1 MDYELNLGR
10 ENNKKVILSIMI
22 SLLSFSL
29 VACKNA
35 DPKSENSLSVSKLTE
50 REKSILTN
58 TSEHSFLID
67 FDVDDTYKKM
77 SVWVEKYEAGK
88 LVEDEMGL
96 MTTGIKDNGTIIFTT
111 SKTPEKQNLSM
122 FNISIQSDD
131 GVSTATYLEKIE
143 EKDSIVTDSIETI
156 NMLNKNK
163 LVLASIC
170 YSSGHGSMHSL
181 STDFYNDMDSH
192 INELKDYDVVYLLRS
207 EFTK

>member
-1 MDYELNLGR
+1 M
-10 ENNKKVILSIMI
+10 
-22 SLLSFSL
+22 
-29 VACKNA
+29 
-35 DPKSENSLSVSKLTE
+35 TE

-143 EKDSIVTDSIETI
+143 EKDSIVTGSIETI
-156 NMLNKNK
+156 NMLKTNK

-170 YSSGHGSMHSL
+170 YSSGHEGMHSL